1 MRPTSA
7 YSPVTVEAL
16 RILGLQ
22 IAAARKSR
30 RWTLSELAERA
41 GISTPTLRNIERG
54 EPTTA
59 IGAAFEVATLVGVPL
74 FDAEADDLLA
84 LRRRAE
90 DRLALL
96 PRTVRLPERPAR
108 DDF

>member
-1 MRPTSA
+1 MDAVGTGRT
-7 YSPVTVEAL
+7 
-16 RILGLQ
+16 
-22 IAAARKSR
+22 R
-30 RWTLSELAERA
+30 RYLH
-41 GISTPTLRNIERG
+41 PTLRNIERG

-59 IGAAFEVATLVGVPL
+59 IGVAFEVATLVGVPL
-74 FDAEADDLLA
+74 FDAEADDLPV